1 MAVPASSTSL
11 DWQLEE
17 ANTLNI
23 NRGALDA
30 GIRKACSQHLLHSD
44 KLLWPPTFFFCKG
57 RNKQEK
63 IISVM
68 N

>member
-11 DWQLEE
+11 DWQLEK

-30 GIRKACSQHLLHSD
+30 AIRKLVHSIFWTQTSYFGPQHFSFV
-44 KLLWPPTFFFCKG
+44 KEGTT
-57 RNKQEK
+57 EK
-63 IISVM
+63 R
-68 N
+68 